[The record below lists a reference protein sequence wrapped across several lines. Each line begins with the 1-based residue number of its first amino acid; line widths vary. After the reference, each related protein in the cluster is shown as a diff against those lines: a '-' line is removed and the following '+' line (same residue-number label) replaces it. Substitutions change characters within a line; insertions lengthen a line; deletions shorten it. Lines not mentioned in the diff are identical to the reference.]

1 MTQQILDSCSEKEQ
15 LRHEL
20 YDLLHEGLNKEGD
33 SNYNL
38 VMQDAIVYC
47 DSMCERTGLYY

>member
-1 MTQQILDSCSEKEQ
+1 MAQQTLDFCPEKEK

-38 VMQDAIVYC
+38 VTQDVIFYGG
-47 DSMCERTGLYY
+47 SMCERAGLYY

>member
-1 MTQQILDSCSEKEQ
+1 MAQQILDPCSEKEQ

-38 VMQDAIVYC
+38 VMQDAVVYGG
-47 DSMCERTGLYY
+47 SMCERTGLYY

>member
-1 MTQQILDSCSEKEQ
+1 MTQQILDSCSEKER